1 MKKEKENNKRI
12 AKNTLLLYF
21 RMLFIMI
28 VSLYTSRINLQS
40 LGISDFGIY
49 NVVGGVVAMFSIFSG
64 SLATACSR
72 FLSYELGKGNKDT
85 LSKVFSTTV
94 SIHILLAICIVI
106 IMEPVGLWFMH
117 NKLVIPTSRLY
128 AANWVFQ
135 FSVMAF
141 VVNMIS
147 VPYNSAIIAHENMS
161 AFAYISIF
169 EVVSKLIICF
179 FLFISPF
186 DKLIVFAALLLFL
199 ALSLRI
205 LYGFYCKKHFKEC
218 TYNFC
223 FEKKMAYHIF
233 CFAGWSSFSAVAF
246 TCYNTGLNLLL
257 NMFFGPVVNA
267 AKGITTQVQNAIQGF
282 CRNFQVA
289 INPQIIKSYASGD
302 LDRVYNLIYAGTKFS
317 FYLMLFLS
325 LPIIFKV
332 NTILSMWLTQVPAH
346 TGNFIRF
353 ILAIVIL
360 DTYGNCL
367 FTAMEAT
374 GKIRTYQVIL
384 GSIMLLILPVAY
396 IGLKLGFPSES
407 VFVVYF
413 VHLLI
418 VQIVSVFLVNKAIGL
433 PINLFLKNVILRTI
447 LVTLISLIPSILV
460 SYLFPSG
467 MFSFILTCFV
477 CYMSVLCSTYFIG
490 LSLKEKLLFKKCI
503 CKILRKFSFLIKH
516 CILK

>member
-1 MKKEKENNKRI
+1 MKTEKENNKRI
-12 AKNTLLLYF
+12 ARNTLLLYF

-28 VSLYTSRINLQS
+28 ISLYTSRINLHS
-40 LGISDFGIY
+40 LGILDFGIY

-72 FLSYELGKGNKDT
+72 FLSYELGKGNNDT

-106 IMEPVGLWFMH
+106 IMEPIGLWFIH

-147 VPYNSAIIAHENMS
+147 VPYNSAIIAHEKMS

-169 EVVSKLIICF
+169 EVVVKLIICF
-179 FLFISPF
+179 FLFIAPF

-199 ALSLRI
+199 SMSLRI

-218 TYNFC
+218 SYNFC
-223 FEKKMAYHIF
+223 FEKEMAYQIF

-257 NMFFGPVVNA
+257 NMFFGPIVNA

-289 INPQIIKSYASGD
+289 INPQIIKSYAAGD
-302 LDRVYNLIYAGTKFS
+302 LNRVYNLIYAGTKFS

-325 LPIIFKV
+325 LPIMFKI
-332 NTILSMWLTQVPAH
+332 NTILSIWLTEVPAH
-346 TGNFIRF
+346 TPNFIRL

-374 GKIRTYQVIL
+374 GKIRNYQVIV
-384 GSIMLLILPVAY
+384 GTIMLLILPVAY
-396 IGLKLGFPSES
+396 ISLKLGFPSES

-413 VHLLI
+413 IHLFV

-433 PINLFLKNVILRTI
+433 SVSLFLKNVLLRTI
-447 LVTLISLIPSILV
+447 SVTCISCVPSALV
-460 SYLFPSG
+460 SYYFPSG
-467 MFSFILTCFV
+467 LFSFILTCLV
-477 CYMSVLCSTYFIG
+477 CYMSVLCSTYFVG
-490 LSLKEKLLFKKCI
+490 LSPKEKLVLKKYI
-503 CKILRKFSFLIKH
+503 CKVARKISKR
-516 CILK
+516 